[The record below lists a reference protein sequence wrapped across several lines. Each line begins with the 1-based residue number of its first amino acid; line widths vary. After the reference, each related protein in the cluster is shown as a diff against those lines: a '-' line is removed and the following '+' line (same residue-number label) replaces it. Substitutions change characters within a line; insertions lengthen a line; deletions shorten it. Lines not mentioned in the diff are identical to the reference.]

1 MKGIRLSRRVWL
13 QVSTLA
19 LLALAAPGAVRAAEE
34 KVPDPEVP
42 GLTLA
47 QRSEALLDRIRYE
60 QKRLRTLEAEF
71 VQNRVSEFLA
81 LPEESKG
88 AFAYSAPD
96 LVRWD
101 YLSPKPV
108 SMVIREDEMLTWY
121 KDLGKAQKVKVG
133 RASSQVFRYLN
144 ASGSLDT
151 LMKYFAV
158 TFAFPSAGTAGAAG
172 TTGATGASGASGASE
187 PYRLD
192 LAPRFARIRKRL
204 AAMSLWIDRELF
216 LPVRVRY
223 VEANGDTT
231 EYRFEHLRRNVEI
244 PLSRFELAIPK
255 EVEIQVVDLDRG
267 RDAKP

>member
-1 MKGIRLSRRVWL
+1 MRGDRWSRRAAPFARTLLVG
-13 QVSTLA
+13 LA
-19 LLALAAPGAVRAAEE
+19 LVVRAAGAVPPAEE
-34 KVPDPEVP
+34 KAPDPEAP
-42 GLTLA
+42 GLNLA
-47 QRSEALLDRIRYE
+47 ERSEALVARIQFE
-60 QKRLRTLEAEF
+60 QKRLRTLEADF
-71 VQNRVSEFLA
+71 VQYRVSEFLA
-81 LPEESKG
+81 APEESRG

-101 YLSPKPV
+101 YVSPKPV
-108 SMVIREDEMLTWY
+108 SLVIREDEMLTWY
-121 KDLGKAQKVKVG
+121 KDLGKAEKVKVG

-158 TFAFPSAGTAGAAG
+158 TFAFPSATENAGA
-172 TTGATGASGASGASE
+172 E

-204 AAMSLWIDRELF
+204 AAMSLWIDRKLF

-231 EYRFEHLRRNVEI
+231 EYRFDRLRSNGEV
-244 PLSRFELAIPK
+244 PLSRFELAIPPG
-255 EVEIQVVDLDRG
+255 VEIKVVDLDRG

>member
-1 MKGIRLSRRVWL
+1 MKGIRFSRRARSP
-13 QVSTLA
+13 VSTLA
-19 LLALAAPGAVRAAEE
+19 LLALMAPAAALAAEE
-34 KVPDPEVP
+34 RVPDPEAP

-47 QRSEALLDRIRYE
+47 QRSEALVDRIRYE

-88 AFAYSAPD
+88 AFSYSAPD

-108 SMVIREDEMLTWY
+108 SMVIREEEMLTWY

-158 TFAFPSAGTAGAAG
+158 TFAFPSAG
-172 TTGATGASGASGASE
+172 ASE

-192 LAPRFARIRKRL
+192 LSPRFARIRKRL
-204 AAMSLWIDRELF
+204 AAMSLWIDRKLF

-231 EYRFEHLRRNVEI
+231 EYHFEHLRSNVEI

>member
-1 MKGIRLSRRVWL
+1 MTGNRFSRWPRPLFWSVALTLVLSPV
-13 QVSTLA
+13 V
-19 LLALAAPGAVRAAEE
+19 AAGDGE
-34 KVPDPEVP
+34 KLPDPEAP

-47 QRSEALLDRIRYE
+47 LRSEALVDRIRFE
-60 QKRLRTLEAEF
+60 QKQLRTLEAEF
-71 VQNRVSEFLA
+71 VQYRVSEFLA
-81 LPEESKG
+81 APEESRG

-101 YLSPKPV
+101 YQTPKPV
-108 SMVIREDEMLTWY
+108 SLVIREDEMLTWY
-121 KDLGKAQKVKVG
+121 RDLGKAEKVKVG

-151 LMKYFAV
+151 LTKYFAV
-158 TFAFPSAGTAGAAG
+158 TFAFPPAAPAGSAGAA
-172 TTGATGASGASGASE
+172 E

-204 AAMSLWIDRELF
+204 AAMSLWIDRKLF

-231 EYRFEHLRRNVEI
+231 EYRFEHLRKNGEI
-244 PLSRFELAIPK
+244 PATRFELAIPPDV
-255 EVEIQVVDLDRG
+255 EVRVVDLDRG
-267 RDAKP
+267 RDSKP

>member
-1 MKGIRLSRRVWL
+1 MTGYPFARRPRPFLWSAVL
-13 QVSTLA
+13 VVA
-19 LLALAAPGAVRAAEE
+19 MAPAAAWAEGE
-34 KVPDPEVP
+34 KLPDPEAP

-47 QRSEALLDRIRYE
+47 LRSEALVDRIRFE
-60 QKRLRTLEAEF
+60 QKHLRTLEADF
-71 VQNRVSEFLA
+71 VQYRVSEFLTA
-81 LPEESKG
+81 PEESKG

-101 YLSPKPV
+101 YLTPKPV
-108 SMVIREDEMLTWY
+108 SLVIREDEMLTWY
-121 KDLGKAQKVKVG
+121 RDLGKAEKVKVG

-151 LMKYFAV
+151 LTKYFAV
-158 TFAFPSAGTAGAAG
+158 TFAFPPAGTA
-172 TTGATGASGASGASE
+172 GASE

-204 AAMSLWIDRELF
+204 AAMSLWIDRKLF

-231 EYRFEHLRRNVEI
+231 EYRFEHLRRNGEI
-244 PLSRFELAIPK
+244 PSSRFDLAIPPDV
-255 EVEIQVVDLDRG
+255 EVRVVDLDRG
-267 RDAKP
+267 RDSKP

>member
-1 MKGIRLSRRVWL
+1 MSRFPRPVAL
-13 QVSTLA
+13 LLRALA
-19 LLALAAPGAVRAAEE
+19 LICLAVPSAVRGAEE
-34 KVPDPEVP
+34 KAPDPEAP

-47 QRSEALLDRIRYE
+47 VRSEALLDRIRYE
-60 QKRLRTLEAEF
+60 QKRLRSLEADF
-71 VQNRVSEFLA
+71 VQFRVSEFLA
-81 LPEESKG
+81 APEESKG
-88 AFAYSAPD
+88 SFAYSAPD

-121 KDLGKAQKVKVG
+121 RDLGKAEKVKVG

-158 TFAFPSAGTAGAAG
+158 TFAFPPAGEAGSAGAA
-172 TTGATGASGASGASE
+172 E

-204 AAMSLWIDRELF
+204 AAMSLWIDRKLF

-231 EYRFEHLRRNVEI
+231 EYRFDHLKRNGEV
-244 PLSRFELAIPK
+244 PLSRFDLALPK

-267 RDAKP
+267 REAKP